1 MKWELLEYAGVA
13 IAWAGLV
20 YAGLAPVWS
29 LVPVVVFL
37 SSFLIAG
44 FFEGRARLRIRW
56 LGTAFAFLLTGKAW
70 GVGGAV
76 IAVGELLREEGSS
89 EESLLKAGLG
99 ESLEIFG
106 TAFFLPVQLVSVPI
120 LAGTFLLMAYALS
133 LRWEELRG
141 SILAFP
147 VIGGALGLYIT
158 ARPYFLRYEHWNL
171 VEWLALL
178 IAVLFSAGV
187 ALNAVR
193 SPEDYMREL
202 LRESK
207 RPPGE
212 AEKAVEEF
220 LVEGKRGKLL
230 SYVAFYGSK
239 VTSNRKELLE
249 LIEPLADYEPKTPGS
264 LTPYWLRKLLL
275 RREFERRKEIVEDI
289 MRKLEG
295 L

>member
-1 MKWELLEYAGVA
+1 MRWEVLEYAGVA
-13 IAWAGLV
+13 LAWAGLV
-20 YAGLAPVWS
+20 YSGLAPAWS
-29 LVPVVVFL
+29 IVPVTIFI
-37 SSFLIAG
+37 SSFLISG
-44 FFEGRARLRIRW
+44 FFVGKTKLRIRW
-56 LGTAFAFLLTGKAW
+56 LGTAFAFLTTGRSW

-76 IAVGELLREEGSS
+76 IAIGELLREEGSS
-89 EESLLKAGLG
+89 EESFLKAGLG

-106 TAFFLPVQLVSVPI
+106 TAFIFPVQVAPI
-120 LAGTFLLMAYALS
+120 PLLAGAFLLVAYALS

-141 SILAFP
+141 SVLAFP
-147 VIGGALGLYIT
+147 VVGGALGLYII
-158 ARPYFLRYEHWNL
+158 ARPYLLRYGHWSI

-178 IAVLFSAGV
+178 IAVLFSAGI
-187 ALNAVR
+187 ALNSVH

-207 RPPGE
+207 RPTGE

-239 VTSNRKELLE
+239 VTSSRKELLE
-249 LIEPLADYEPKTPGS
+249 LIGPLADYEARKPGP

-275 RREFERRKEIVEDI
+275 RREFDRRKEIVESI
-289 MRKLEG
+289 MKKLEG